1 MPEADIFLSMLLY
14 TALFAGVYLIFFDW
28 INYYPRLA
36 IKELRRKHVHKESAL
51 LLHLEKIFSVIS
63 RKGNAKRDMN
73 LFILSSLALFLVFF
87 LLLMK
92 QGFSINKIGISA
104 VIGLMPYCY
113 IRTKLLTLRISGSF
127 EGQIL
132 ISEIVNQYKMNHF
145 NIIEALDK
153 SVSHLEKA
161 PLSAKALLRMSL
173 RLKTYQTEKELRT
186 IIDDFVY
193 ALDTEWAKMLANNI
207 YIAMVDKVTVTSGL
221 EDLLREC
228 KTINKALEEGKRMNN
243 ESFLMAK
250 YLGPVMYVGL
260 MWLAK
265 DALEYDLGM
274 IIKYQL
280 FTSAGLMLFI
290 VLTAITFINFIVI
303 SVLSRQKF
311 DF

>member
-1 MPEADIFLSMLLY
+1 MPDADGFVSFLLY
-14 TALFAGVYLIFFDW
+14 AALFSGVYLLFFDW

-36 IKELRRKHVHKESAL
+36 IKELRRKSARKESAL

-63 RKGNAKRDMN
+63 QKGNVRRDIN
-73 LFILSSLALFLVFF
+73 LFIFISLTVFLFFF
-87 LLLMK
+87 SLLMK
-92 QGFSINKIGISA
+92 QGFSISKVGISA
-104 VIGLMPYCY
+104 MIGLMPYCY
-113 IRTKLLTLRISGSF
+113 IRTKLLTHRISSSF

-132 ISEIVNQYKMNHF
+132 ISEIVNQYKINHF

-153 SVSHLEKA
+153 SVGHLQKA

-173 RLKTYQTEKELRT
+173 RLKTYQTEKELRK
-186 IIDDFVY
+186 IIDDFIY

-207 YIAMVDKVTVTSGL
+207 YIAMVEKVTVTSGL

-228 KTINKALEEGKRMNN
+228 KTINKTLEEGRRMNN

-250 YLGPVMYVGL
+250 YLGPVMYIGL
-260 MWLAK
+260 MWIAK
-265 DALEYDLGM
+265 DAMEFDLGT

-290 VLTAITFINFIVI
+290 ALTAITFINFII
-303 SVLSRQKF
+303 INVLSRQKF

>member
-1 MPEADIFLSMLLY
+1 MLKTDVFLSFLLY
-14 TALFAGVYLIFFDW
+14 TALFAGIYLLFFDW

-36 IKELRRKHVHKESAL
+36 VKELRRKHAQRESAL
-51 LLHLEKIFSVIS
+51 LLHLEKIFNVIS
-63 RKGNAKRDMN
+63 RKDNVKRDIN
-73 LFILSSLALFLVFF
+73 LFIFISLAVFLVFF

-92 QGFSINKIGISA
+92 QGFSISKIVISA

-153 SVSHLEKA
+153 SIGHLEKA

-173 RLKTYQTEKELRT
+173 RLKTYQTEKELRK

-193 ALDTEWAKMLANNI
+193 ALDTDWVKMLANNI

-228 KTINKALEEGKRMNN
+228 KTINIALEEGKRMNS

-250 YLGPVMYVGL
+250 YLGPVMYIGL

-265 DALEYDLGM
+265 DALDFDLGK

-280 FTSAGLMLFI
+280 FTSSGLTLFI
-290 VLTAITFINFIVI
+290 ALTAVTFINFIVI
-303 SVLSRQKF
+303 NVLSRQKF